1 MKEKSIKVLFIASE
15 FAPLV
20 KVGGLGDVS
29 SSLPKAL
36 KELGIDIRVV
46 IPKYKIASINR
57 CRQILGS
64 VPKKIASGI
73 KVSFDN
79 REERF
84 DLYSS
89 QLPKSELPLY
99 LIDQKKYLGSKEV
112 YPSNFSEQIFRFLFF
127 SKAVLEI
134 FRVLN
139 WQPEI
144 LHLNDWQTAILSVLA
159 KKQKSKFKT
168 LLTIHNLAHQ
178 GVYKSKRIFQMLGL
192 KEEMLASLKKRD
204 KFGNFNILQ
213 QGILQADLITTVS
226 PTYSKEILTKKFEEN
241 LENDLKKRRRD
252 LFGIL
257 NGLDL
262 DQFNPLKDPNI
273 AVAFQGESMTNLQ
286 LEEIKKRNKIYLQ
299 RKLRLPI
306 ISEIPLIGLISRL
319 DEQKG
324 FDLFRKAFEK
334 IIKMNLQIV
343 LLGKGCPETEKVL
356 KEFSLKYP
364 DKFSCQIR
372 LDLKLAQQIYAGSD
386 IFLMPSRFEPCGL
399 SQMIAMRYGA
409 VPIVRKT
416 GGLADTV
423 VDYQEQIINRKSQ
436 IANRKSRKGIGFVF
450 EKYSSEE
457 MIKKIKQALKIYK
470 DKKLWNGIIKFNLER
485 DFSWKQSAKEYLKL
499 YKKL

>member
-1 MKEKSIKVLFIASE
+1 MEKNSIKVLFIASE

-29 SSLPKAL
+29 SSLPKVL

-73 KVSFDN
+73 KVFFDSQ
-79 REERF
+79 EEKF
-84 DLYSS
+84 DLYSL
-89 QLPKSELPLY
+89 QLPKSKFPLY
-99 LIDQKKYLGSKEV
+99 LIDQKRYLGSEEV
-112 YPSNFSEQIFRFLFF
+112 YPSKFSEQISRFLFF

-144 LHLNDWQTAILSVLA
+144 LHLNDWQTAILSVLV

-178 GVYKSKRIFQMLGL
+178 GVYESKRVFQMLGL
-192 KEEMLASLKKRD
+192 KEKILASLKRRD

-226 PTYSKEILTKKFEEN
+226 PTYGKEILTEKFGEN
-241 LENDLKKRRRD
+241 LENDLKERKKN

-257 NGLDL
+257 NGLDF
-262 DQFNPLKDPNI
+262 DQFDPSKDPNI
-273 AVAFQGESMTNLQ
+273 AVVFQEEPMTNLQ

-299 RKLRLPI
+299 KKLRLPI

-343 LLGKGCPETEKVL
+343 LLGKGCPEIERAL
-356 KEFSLKYP
+356 KELSLKYP
-364 DKFSCQIR
+364 DKFSCQIK

-399 SQMIAMRYGA
+399 SQMIAMRYRA
-409 VPIVRKT
+409 VPIIRKT

-423 VDYQEQIINRKSQ
+423 VDYQKQITNRKSKS
-436 IANRKSRKGIGFVF
+436 ADRKLREGIGFVF
-450 EKYSSEE
+450 EKYNSEE

-470 DKKLWNGIIKFNLER
+470 DKKLWNEIIKFNLKR